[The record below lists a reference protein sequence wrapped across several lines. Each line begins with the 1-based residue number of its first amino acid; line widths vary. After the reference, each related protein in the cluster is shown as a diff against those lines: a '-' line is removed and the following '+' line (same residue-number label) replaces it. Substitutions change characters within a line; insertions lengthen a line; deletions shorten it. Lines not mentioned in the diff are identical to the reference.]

1 VIELWRQVIVLS
13 SCFRLVRFRSVDRCT
28 GNRSLF
34 STLRTYH
41 RNESSGRSDWFV
53 LHRICLNDEQRRA
66 VTSAIEPP
74 RASSLGGGALETT
87 RVLSRAAERH
97 HREQL
102 LSSRLMRSRKP
113 LFFGPKSHFN
123 LQREKPDTDTSLGA
137 VVGSGLADIITSRI
151 RLPVPKRR
159 RKSPWKEFP
168 RLALPHPAR
177 ICDTHVTHASRQ
189 LHGSSQEPQPEVRD

>member
-1 VIELWRQVIVLS
+1 
-13 SCFRLVRFRSVDRCT
+13 
-28 GNRSLF
+28 
-34 STLRTYH
+34 LRTYH

-113 LFFGPKSHFN
+113 LFVGPKSNFI
-123 LQREKPDTDTSLGA
+123 LQREKPDTDTSSFKVQSWVPDWPTSYLANSTAGA
-137 VVGSGLADIITSRI
+137 ETAAQIAVERI
-151 RLPVPKRR
+151 PKTCVANIRGA
-159 RKSPWKEFP
+159 S
-168 RLALPHPAR
+168 
-177 ICDTHVTHASRQ
+177 VTRT
-189 LHGSSQEPQPEVRD
+189 